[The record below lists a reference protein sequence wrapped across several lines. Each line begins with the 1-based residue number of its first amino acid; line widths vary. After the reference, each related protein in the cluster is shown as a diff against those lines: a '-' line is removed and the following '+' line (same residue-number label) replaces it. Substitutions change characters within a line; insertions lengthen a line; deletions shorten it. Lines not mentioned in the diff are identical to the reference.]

1 MKMKCTVC
9 GSIFYPTPEHV
20 YKTSEKGRFV
30 CRYNCMM
37 KYRKGQYGDKKTSKK
52 HKGVTNENNT

>member
-1 MKMKCTVC
+1 MKMKCPVC

-20 YKTSEKGRFV
+20 YKTSEKGRLV

-37 KYRKGQYGDKKTSKK
+37 KYRNGNHGDKKTGKK
-52 HKGVTNENNT
+52 NKGVTNESNT